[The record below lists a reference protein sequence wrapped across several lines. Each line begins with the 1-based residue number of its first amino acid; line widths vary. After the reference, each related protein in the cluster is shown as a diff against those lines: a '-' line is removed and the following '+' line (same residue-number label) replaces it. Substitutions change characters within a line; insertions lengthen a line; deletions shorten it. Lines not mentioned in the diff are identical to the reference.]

1 MSTVF
6 EAFQGPQQQPPASF
20 PRQNT
25 NTNLL
30 TQIRQFANML
40 NSDPEQT
47 VRNMLQMGKMT
58 QQQFNYFGQQ
68 ASQIQAMLGLR

>member
-6 EAFQGPQQQPPASF
+6 EAFQGQQQQQPASF

-25 NTNLL
+25 NPNLL
-30 TQIRQFANML
+30 TQLRQFANML

>member
-1 MSTVF
+1 MSTVY
-6 EAFQGPQQQPPASF
+6 EAFQGPQQPASF

-25 NTNLL
+25 NPNLL

>member
-6 EAFQGPQQQPPASF
+6 EAFRGSQQPASF
-20 PRQNT
+20 SRQNI

-47 VRNMLQMGKMT
+47 VRNMLQKGKMT
-58 QQQFNYFGQQ
+58 QEQFNYFGQQ